1 MSGNT
6 LMSSNRAA
14 LADLESEE
22 IARWERAARQYTGPL
37 RGFFIK
43 RVRNPADVDDLVQ
56 EVFVQLIQRAR
67 NKSNGEAVQH
77 LEQYIFQAAANV
89 LRDRG
94 RRDQVRH
101 RDAHESFEESEHGF
115 ANEITPERIVLGEEG
130 IAHVNAVLREL
141 PECTRDVFV
150 LRWINKHTFP
160 EIARK
165 LGMTKRHAQRHMAA
179 ALKHLG
185 RVLG

>member
-1 MSGNT
+1 MP
-6 LMSSNRAA
+6 SNRAT
-14 LADLESEE
+14 LADVDDGEL
-22 IARWERAARQYTGPL
+22 ARWEKAAREYTGPL

-43 RVRNPADVDDLVQ
+43 RVNNTADVDDLVQ

-67 NKSNGEAVQH
+67 NKKNGEAVQH
-77 LEQYIFQAAANV
+77 MEQYIFQAAANV

-101 RDAHESFEESEHGF
+101 RDAHESFEEEEH
-115 ANEITPERIVLGEEG
+115 ALTTEITPERIALGEEE
-130 IAHVNAVLREL
+130 IARVDAALRQL
-141 PECTRDVFV
+141 PERTRDVFI
-150 LRWINKHTFP
+150 LRWINRHTFP

-165 LGMTKRHAQRHMAA
+165 LGMTKRHAQRHMAT

-185 RVLG
+185 ETLGFES